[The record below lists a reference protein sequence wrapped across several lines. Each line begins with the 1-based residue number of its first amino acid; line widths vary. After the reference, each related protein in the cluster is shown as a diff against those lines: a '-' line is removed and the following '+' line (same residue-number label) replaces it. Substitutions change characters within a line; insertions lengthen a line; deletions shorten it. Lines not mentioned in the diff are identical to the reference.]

1 MSTRARPVLVAA
13 VLVALLVL
21 PSALAG
27 SWWTGVSRGLAG
39 LLWLRIAVATWPGR
53 PVAAGWHRPA
63 RYLNLAA
70 TTNLL
75 ALVALAAF
83 LPTMHAV
90 TFGPALP
97 QVLGVVLL
105 LAAAASQP
113 RQPLPRA
120 ERFRVVTEIGTAV
133 LALLALVEMV
143 GLPLASAEGVPLA
156 LLSAVPCAAVVYGLN
171 RCADHALPRATMLGA
186 GLLVVA
192 VGGSAYQA
200 VAHQPLAL
208 QIMAGTQMVVLPLL
222 LAVGVE
228 RPPRR
233 SSTVRVGGRLLPDLV
248 LILAIVA
255 AVVLKVVTGVAGSN
269 LATVLLVAAA
279 ALAGVRHLRT
289 TIRVALDN
297 QALEEQVAAR
307 TSELQLAASRTQAVL
322 DLAPVGLAQVDG
334 SGHLVS
340 ANPTLCALLELPP
353 EDLTPAVL
361 VDRVRDPELH
371 AVLAGERTGAEGQMT
386 RADGEAVVVR
396 MHTTPDV
403 VLPGQDGGSRILVV
417 EDMTERRRMALDLE
431 QASRL
436 EAVGRLAPG
445 VAHEINTPI
454 QFVGDNLAFLDD
466 AMRTLLRWHEAPAG
480 APVEEGELAFLHEEV
495 PEAIRQSQA
504 GVERVAKIVAAMKVL
519 GHMDGTAMQPADLNA
534 AIADTVLVARGETKH
549 IATVEL
555 DLQELPLVTCH
566 VASLGQ
572 VVLNLLVNAVHAI
585 AEQDRADGHIVVST
599 RASNGWVEVTVADD
613 GPGIPPELLDRI
625 FDAFF
630 TTKPV
635 GRGTGQGLAMA
646 RATLREHQGTIEVDT
661 CPGVG
666 TAFIL
671 RLPATP
677 PTDMADPVAAT
688 PVGVG
693 G

>member
-1 MSTRARPVLVAA
+1 MSTRARPVL
-13 VLVALLVL
+13 
-21 PSALAG
+21 
-27 SWWTGVSRGLAG
+27 
-39 LLWLRIAVATWPGR
+39 
-53 PVAAGWHRPA
+53 
-63 RYLNLAA
+63 
-70 TTNLL
+70 
-75 ALVALAAF
+75 
-83 LPTMHAV
+83 
-90 TFGPALP
+90 
-97 QVLGVVLL
+97 
-105 LAAAASQP
+105 
-113 RQPLPRA
+113 
-120 ERFRVVTEIGTAV
+120 
-133 LALLALVEMV
+133 
-143 GLPLASAEGVPLA
+143 GLPA
-156 LLSAVPCAAVVYGLN
+156 
-171 RCADHALPRATMLGA
+171 
-186 GLLVVA
+186 
-192 VGGSAYQA
+192 
-200 VAHQPLAL
+200 
-208 QIMAGTQMVVLPLL
+208 
-222 LAVGVE
+222 
-228 RPPRR
+228 
-233 SSTVRVGGRLLPDLV
+233 
-248 LILAIVA
+248 
-255 AVVLKVVTGVAGSN
+255 
-269 LATVLLVAAA
+269 
-279 ALAGVRHLRT
+279 
-289 TIRVALDN
+289 
-297 QALEEQVAAR
+297 
-307 TSELQLAASRTQAVL
+307 
-322 DLAPVGLAQVDG
+322 
-334 SGHLVS
+334 
-340 ANPTLCALLELPP
+340 

-436 EAVGRLAPG
+436 EAVGRLASG
-445 VAHEINTPI
+445 VAHEINSPI
-454 QFVGDNLAFLDD
+454 QFVGDNLAFL
-466 AMRTLLRWHEAPAG
+466 
-480 APVEEGELAFLHEEV
+480 HEEV
-495 PEAIRQSQA
+495 RQAIRQSQA

-534 AIADTVLVARGETKH
+534 AIAATVLVARGETRH

-599 RASNGWVEVTVADD
+599 RATNGWVEVTVADD